1 MFNKNAVPAF
11 VFFALAAVAPAEEKK
26 LEILQQNWGDAD
38 RHTFWYIDQGS
49 KIMPMSWFLSLE
61 CGSTQKQCDATGLFS
76 SPPNLKNYG
85 FVIDTSGIPGTL
97 NPHHLPI
104 GFTSGTHNGVEY
116 AGVTCAACH
125 TGNIQ
130 YGGRSILVEGAP
142 SMLNFDLFLSEMV
155 DALLETQGNQVKFA
169 RFQKKLHDDYK
180 VQLDV
185 SAFNARV
192 AKLKIRRDINTPTN
206 PAGFGR
212 VDAFGHIF
220 NQVAVEHLGNPTTA
234 SHKPDAP
241 ASYPMLWDIAQH
253 FFVQWNYSAPNLGEG
268 ETALGSL
275 MRNIGEVLGVFG
287 ELEIK
292 PRHLPTIP
300 IIDVTAR
307 PYYKSSAEIANLR
320 EVEGLLASLHAPKWP
335 FETPKQADIDTG
347 KETYKHECKSC
358 HEIYEGQTPYP
369 AAPFR
374 TEHVGTDP
382 TLANNFLNLKAP
394 SGKLEGVPKGI
405 LLWGSS
411 LDPGIL
417 TFRGEQ
423 PLNELTAQLALNA
436 LPSVLEQAEALKLG
450 IAEVAVVGK
459 GPYYKAR
466 PLDGIWASPPYLH
479 NGSVPS
485 LAELLKPADQ
495 RVKSFCVGDWQYDPD
510 PVGYKS
516 YDGAACPP
524 GTAKVDTTV
533 PGSSNA
539 GHPYGVNLSVEE
551 KRCLVQFLKTL

>member
-11 VFFALAAVAPAEEKK
+11 IFFALTAVAPAEEKK
-26 LEILQQNWGDAD
+26 LETLPQNWVDAD
-38 RHTFWYIDQGS
+38 QRTFWYIDQGS

-61 CGSTQKQCDATGLFS
+61 CSSKQKNCDATGLFS
-76 SPPNLKNYG
+76 ATANLESYG
-85 FVIDTSGIPGTL
+85 FVTDPSRTPEPL
-97 NPHHLPI
+97 NPHGLPI
-104 GFTSGTHNGVEY
+104 GFTSGTHDGVEF

-125 TGNIQ
+125 TGNIR

-155 DALLETQGNQVKFA
+155 DALLETQGNQAKFA
-169 RFQKKLHDDYK
+169 RFQKKLQDVYQVK
-180 VQLDV
+180 LDV

-192 AKLKIRRDINTPTN
+192 AKLKTRRDINTPTN

-241 ASYPMLWDIAQH
+241 ASYPMLWDISQH
-253 FFVQWNYSAPNLGEG
+253 LFVQWNYSAPNLGEG
-268 ETALGSL
+268 APALGSL

-287 ELEIK
+287 EIEIDR
-292 PRHLPTIP
+292 RHLVIPHIDLTI
-300 IIDVTAR
+300 R

-320 EVEGLLASLHAPKWP
+320 EIEGLLADLRAPKWP
-335 FETPKQADIDTG
+335 FETPKQADIDAG
-347 KETYKHECKSC
+347 LVTYNHQCAGC
-358 HEIYEGQTPYP
+358 HAIYTGQTPYP
-369 AAPFR
+369 AAHVR
-374 TEHVGTDP
+374 IEHVGTDP
-382 TLANNFLNLKAP
+382 MLANNFLNLKAP

-405 LLWGSS
+405 LLWGSW

-417 TFRGEQ
+417 IFRGEQ

-436 LPSVLEQAEALKLG
+436 LPSTLDQAVALNLG

-485 LAELLKPADQ
+485 LVELLKPADQ

-510 PVGYKS
+510 RVGYQA
-516 YDGAACPP
+516 YDGSNCPK

-539 GHPYGVNLSVEE
+539 GHPYGMNLGPED
-551 KRCLVQFLKTL
+551 KRCLIEFLKTL